1 MVAAP
6 GSASAPGG
14 PRDPWRVA
22 LVAVSML
29 TAVVAVVVI
38 AVIVAVRGGDGQNG
52 DGGAQGST
60 AATATATAAPG
71 RSVAPTATPKP
82 GEAAYTNRFDAGSQ
96 IPAVNSGTVRLEGG
110 QLVLEHAAEEPSVA
124 KITVPQPYADVTVA
138 VRALSTTDMIILA
151 CRHRGSNIQY
161 RAYIKQATQRFA
173 IDLWNLDETDLV
185 PWTTSTAIPK
195 DSFASIAFTCK
206 GPTLT
211 LAVNGTT
218 LAQTTNN
225 VLTDGSVWIGLNGVQ
240 GEASSARFDDLVV
253 SRQ

>member
-1 MVAAP
+1 
-6 GSASAPGG
+6 
-14 PRDPWRVA
+14 
-22 LVAVSML
+22 VSVI
-29 TAVVAVVVI
+29 TAVMAVVIV
-38 AVIVAVRGGDGQNG
+38 AVIVAVSAGDDQAG
-52 DGGAQGST
+52 DGGTQGST
-60 AATATATAAPG
+60 GTSAAATATPT

-96 IPAVNSGTVRLEGG
+96 IPAVNSGTVRLEGV
-110 QLVLEHAAEEPSVA
+110 QLILEHAADETSVA
-124 KITVPQPYADVTVA
+124 KISVPQPYADVTVA
-138 VRALSTTDMIILA
+138 VRALSTTDMIVLA
-151 CRHRGSNIQY
+151 CRHRGANIQY

-195 DSFASIAFTCK
+195 DSLASIAFTCK

-218 LAQTTNN
+218 LAQVTNN
-225 VLTDGSVWIGLNGVQ
+225 VLTDGSVWFGLNGVQ